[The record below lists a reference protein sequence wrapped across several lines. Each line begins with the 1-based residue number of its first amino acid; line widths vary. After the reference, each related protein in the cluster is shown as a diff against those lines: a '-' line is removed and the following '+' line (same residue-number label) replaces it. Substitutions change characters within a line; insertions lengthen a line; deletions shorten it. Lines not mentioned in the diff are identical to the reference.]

1 MKKHFLF
8 LAMPLVAA
16 LSFASC
22 DKDEKEESS
31 NGDENQNSSNQE
43 YVDLGLPSG
52 TLWATC
58 NVGATKPE
66 EYGDYFAW
74 GETETK
80 EVYEDSTY
88 KFISSIIQD
97 GISYIYFTKYNGS
110 EATDE
115 QKTEILLPEDDAA
128 TVNLGKEWRTP
139 TWEEFYELL
148 HNCCM
153 IETNDYKG
161 TSVHGLIFYKVK
173 DESHKGT
180 VVSLDAENCYTLENF
195 WGYTLETREYF
206 LHSYSEKSDTHI
218 FLPAAGGI
226 ANEGTVD
233 LSNQSVY
240 WSSTIYGSSPAP
252 RILEDFESN
261 GCDRTCGLPVR
272 PIRVK

>member
-97 GISYIYFTKYNGS
+97 GISYKYFTKYNGS

-180 VVSLDAENCYTLENF
+180 GVRLDAENFVIINTLANTLE
-195 WGYTLETREYF
+195 YL

-226 ANEGTVD
+226 ASEGTVD
-233 LSNQSVY
+233 LSNQLVY
-240 WSSTIYGSSPAP
+240 WSSTLYGSVSHAP
-252 RILEDFESN
+252 RILEGFGGN